1 MTLLQIAAFCLAFAL
16 LLALA
21 GSVCQ
26 VIGTYRDGSR
36 YPPPGRLIDLGT
48 HRLHIVESGG
58 TTGPTV
64 LLEAGLMSTVLSWSE
79 LQQELS
85 RDFRVV
91 SYDRAGLGWSDPG
104 PTPRTAG
111 RIVEELHLL
120 LSKAAI
126 SGPYILV
133 GHSFGGLTMPVFAT
147 RFPGEVA
154 GMVLVDPV
162 APIEWDPPSE
172 RDRKLSSIAAKVCR
186 RAAFLSR
193 IGVTRFVVFLLN
205 SGLKTPA
212 SYLVRLISRGTPAE
226 SGSVSSPWFSA
237 LPPKERAMASA
248 FWVQP
253 KFALTI
259 ASQLEN
265 LAVSAASARR
275 LDAICDKKVV
285 ILTANSASERRR
297 DGHARLAKSLSRSEH
312 IFAGESGHW
321 IMHDERDLVI
331 RTIRT
336 IAKEAELRSTPAMC
350 VPAKAE

>member
-1 MTLLQIAAFCLAFAL
+1 MTLLQIAAFCLTLAV

-21 GSVCQ
+21 GAVYQ
-26 VIGTYRDGSR
+26 VIGTYLDGKH
-36 YPPPGRLIDLGT
+36 YPPPGRLVDLET
-48 HRLHIVESGG
+48 HRLHILESGKA
-58 TTGPTV
+58 TGPTV

-85 RDFRVV
+85 REFRVV

-104 PTPRTAG
+104 PMPRTAE
-111 RIVEELHLL
+111 RIVEELHSLL
-120 LSKAAI
+120 TKAGIA
-126 SGPYILV
+126 GPYVLV
-133 GHSFGGLTMPVFAT
+133 GHSFGGLTMPLFAT
-147 RFPGEVA
+147 RFPEEVA

-172 RDRKLSSIAAKVCR
+172 RDRKLSNIGAKVCR

-193 IGVTRFVVFLLN
+193 IGVTRFVVFLLS

-237 LPPKERAMASA
+237 LPPKERAMAA
-248 FWVQP
+248 IFWVQP

-265 LAVSAASARR
+265 LPVSAATAGK

-285 ILTANSASERRR
+285 ILTADSASERRR
-297 DGHARLAKSLSRSEH
+297 NGHAELAKSLPRAEH
-312 IFAGESGHW
+312 IFAAESGHW
-321 IMHDERDLVI
+321 IMHDERDMVI
-331 RTIRT
+331 RAIRA
-336 IAKEAELRSTPAMC
+336 IAEEAQVRSPAAMSLAAQ
-350 VPAKAE
+350 AK